1 MIYRV
6 FLNDEDFVVID
17 ADSPEEAMLKLRD
30 AGLEPVKAEPFVD
43 PRSPVEG
50 ICPGEVALS
59 GANEQFFGVIEQ
71 TPRTGSERKTFTFS
85 LILSL
90 SGCGTVQE
98 RPTPKIITAEEA
110 LAVASRVVDCE
121 WKAANQYDDGSQRS
135 PTLPNASWVYVP
147 LNA

>member
-1 MIYRV
+1 VIYRV

-110 LAVASRVVDCE
+110 LAVASRVVDCVGRPLINMTM
-121 WKAANQYDDGSQRS
+121 ASQRS

-147 LNA
+147 LNS